1 VLRNSAAGGRCPPA
15 TSLSDTDSRRH
26 RGEPGDPGSQSQITR
41 RDVLRAS
48 LAIPALAVPFLAGC
62 SRESARSSQA
72 GHRIPGQRLPARE
85 PGSTTSTTVGPRG
98 PLGSGEPVTFAFAGD
113 THFVGQ
119 WDTEGGANYSGVP
132 VLAEQ
137 LRADPTGVLSP
148 IAPVLKGADLAMV
161 NLETAV
167 TNRGEPVAGKAF
179 HFRSPPESF
188 AALRAA
194 GVDVINMANNHALD
208 YGPIGMADTF
218 DAIASSGLPVVGIG
232 HDATEAY
239 SPHRTV
245 INGQRVAVFGA
256 VDWLEPAL
264 VSKWTATDAQPGL
277 AFTIDPSRLL
287 QAVRSARSEVDT
299 LVVFLHWG
307 VEQTHC
313 ASPEQHTL
321 AVSLAAAGAD
331 IVVGSHAHRVFGAGH
346 IGSSLVAY
354 GLGNFVYW
362 REDGQS
368 GSSGVLLVT
377 ATGRRIDTY
386 SWAPARITRGIPV
399 PEGGAVAAADLG
411 SWTQL
416 RSCSGLSP

>member
-1 VLRNSAAGGRCPPA
+1 MN
-15 TSLSDTDSRRH
+15 DTESRGH
-26 RGEPGDPGSQSQITR
+26 RGELRDPESQAQITR
-41 RDVLRAS
+41 REILRAG
-48 LAIPALAVPFLAGC
+48 LAIPALAIPLVAGC
-62 SRESARSSQA
+62 SRGSGRSSRPDHPIA
-72 GHRIPGQRLPARE
+72 GQRPPAAE
-85 PGSTTSTTVGPRG
+85 PGTTTSTTIGPRG

-113 THFVGQ
+113 THFVDQ
-119 WDTEGGANYSGVP
+119 WDTEGGANYSGAP

-137 LRADPTGVLSP
+137 LRANPTGVLAP
-148 IAPVLKGADLAMV
+148 VAPVLKGADLAMV

-167 TNRGEPVAGKAF
+167 TNRGEPVPGKAF

-245 INGQRVAVFGA
+245 INGQRIAVFGA

-277 AFTIDPSRLL
+277 AFSIDPSRLL
-287 QAVRSARSEVDT
+287 QGVRSARAEVDT

-321 AVSLAAAGAD
+321 AVSLVAAGAD

-386 SWAPARITRGIPV
+386 SWVPARITRGIPV
-399 PEGGAVAAADLG
+399 PQSGAVAAADLG